1 MWGTPAAVVY
11 LDDLIYNSRLET
23 RIGFEKSVLE
33 ELLLL
38 KNIAHESVNS
48 AQVIQLDDKKLA
60 LKAQK
65 DAKLAADKEDRIRKV
80 NELIEKKT
88 AESQTNAKQEG
99 QEALFE
105 FTLTEYN

>member
-1 MWGTPAAVVY
+1 MY

-23 RIGFEKSVLE
+23 RVGFEKSVLE

-38 KNIAHESVNS
+38 KDIAHDAIST

-65 DAKLAADKEDRIRKV
+65 EAKLAADKEDRIKKV
-80 NELIEKKT
+80 NALI
-88 AESQTNAKQEG
+88 KQKIAVNRVQNTQDSNENM
-99 QEALFE
+99 FE